1 MINCTCFVQAGQ
13 QPDLKKQALHGLLNQ
28 FTTEAFGAEA
38 QVAWIPVPEGSGFTA
53 GQPSTSSVVSMTAGE
68 PLSAARRESLLR
80 QFVGLW
86 TEETGCSVD
95 EVVAVISD
103 PVAN

>member
-13 QPDLKKQALHGLLNQ
+13 QPDLQKTELHGLLNR
-28 FTTEAFGAEA
+28 FTTTAFDAEA
-38 QVAWIPVPEGSGFTA
+38 QVAWIPVPKGSGFTA
-53 GQPSTSSVVSMTAGE
+53 GQPSTSSVVSMTASE
-68 PLSAARRESLLR
+68 PLSPARREALLR
-80 QFVGLW
+80 QFVALR
-86 TEETGCSVD
+86 TDETGCSVD